1 MNEHP
6 VCRIPG
12 ADRYTIVL
20 IEDFTVTGVLMLP
33 SAGPAPIGAALNK
46 RGALALEAGWDL
58 TRVNW
63 VAIRDQADR
72 CRALGIRVLLPPEF
86 NEPT

>member
-1 MNEHP
+1 M
-6 VCRIPG
+6 
-12 ADRYTIVL
+12 
-20 IEDFTVTGVLMLP
+20 FP
-33 SAGPAPIGAALNK
+33 SAGLAPIGAALNK

-72 CRALGIRVLLPPEF
+72 FRALGMRVLLPPKF
-86 NEPT
+86 GEPG